1 MSKKENE
8 IKQSTD
14 VSQDV
19 DEDVVI
25 SPRTGKPID
34 KRHSPKKPRKNNS
47 WLSPQNYLQNL
58 EPGDNTTL
66 IQINAKLF
74 AMPEIDMNDPRQV
87 SERLGEY
94 FKLYAEA
101 DLKPT
106 VAGMAIALNGMST
119 NQLRCIVVNRATGGV
134 GYKPAIA
141 KPVAVLIKKAYA
153 TLENL
158 WESYMNSGKI
168 NPVSGIFLGKNNYG
182 YQDKTE
188 YVVTPNQGDTNDYSA
203 EDIKKRYLSG
213 EEQKRLSTTDTKAEP
228 L

>member
-1 MSKKENE
+1 MNKDKNVDKNDVT
-8 IKQSTD
+8 KQ
-14 VSQDV
+14 V
-19 DEDVVI
+19 DDEVVI
-25 SPRTGKPID
+25 SPRTGKPIN
-34 KRHSPKKPRKNNS
+34 KAFSPKKRRKNNS

-66 IQINAKLF
+66 IQINATLF
-74 AMPEIDMNDPRQV
+74 AMPEIDMDDPEQV

-94 FKLYAEA
+94 FRLYAEA

-158 WESYMNSGKI
+158 WESYMVSGKI

-188 YVVTPNQGDTNDYSA
+188 HVVTANAANESDFSVD
-203 EDIKKRYLSG
+203 DIKARYLDA
-213 EEQKRLSTTDTKAEP
+213 EERKRLASSDT
-228 L
+228 

>member
-1 MSKKENE
+1 MNNNKS
-8 IKQSTD
+8 
-14 VSQDV
+14 V
-19 DEDVVI
+19 DEKDITKQVDDEVEI

-74 AMPEIDMNDPRQV
+74 AMPEIDMTDPEQV
-87 SERLGEY
+87 GERLGEY
-94 FKLYAEA
+94 FRLYAEA

-158 WESYMNSGKI
+158 WESYMVSGKI

-182 YQDKTE
+182 
-188 YVVTPNQGDTNDYSA
+188 
-203 EDIKKRYLSG
+203 
-213 EEQKRLSTTDTKAEP
+213 
-228 L
+228 

>member
-1 MSKKENE
+1 MNKDKNVDKNDVT
-8 IKQSTD
+8 KQ
-14 VSQDV
+14 V
-19 DEDVVI
+19 DDEVVI
-25 SPRTGKPID
+25 SPRTGKPIN
-34 KRHSPKKPRKNNS
+34 KAFSPKKRRKNNS

-74 AMPEIDMNDPRQV
+74 AMPEIDMDDPEQV

-158 WESYMNSGKI
+158 WESYMVSGKI

-182 YQDKTE
+182 ATRIRQ
-188 YVVTPNQGDTNDYSA
+188 
-203 EDIKKRYLSG
+203 
-213 EEQKRLSTTDTKAEP
+213 ST

>member
-1 MSKKENE
+1 MNKDKN
-8 IKQSTD
+8 IDKNDVTKQ
-14 VSQDV
+14 V
-19 DEDVVI
+19 DDEVVI

-74 AMPEIDMNDPRQV
+74 AMPEIDMTDPEQV
-87 SERLGEY
+87 GERLGEY

-158 WESYMNSGKI
+158 WESYMVSGKI

-188 YVVTPNQGDTNDYSA
+188 HVVTSKQGTLMQRSVND
-203 EDIKKRYLSG
+203 L
-213 EEQKRLSTTDTKAEP
+213 QVLTHKANA

>member
-1 MSKKENE
+1 MLNKDKN
-8 IKQSTD
+8 
-14 VSQDV
+14 V
-19 DEDVVI
+19 DENDVTKQVDDEVVI
-25 SPRTGKPID
+25 SPRTGKPIN
-34 KRHSPKKPRKNNS
+34 KAFSPKKRRKNNS

-66 IQINAKLF
+66 IQINATLF
-74 AMPEIDMNDPRQV
+74 AMPEIDMDDPEQV

-94 FKLYAEA
+94 FRLYAEA

-158 WESYMNSGKI
+158 WESYMVSGKI

-188 YVVTPNQGDTNDYSA
+188 HVVTANAANESDFSVD
-203 EDIKKRYLSG
+203 DIKARYLDA
-213 EEQKRLSTTDTKAEP
+213 EERKRLTSSDT
-228 L
+228 

>member
-1 MSKKENE
+1 MNKDKN
-8 IKQSTD
+8 
-14 VSQDV
+14 V
-19 DEDVVI
+19 DENDVTKQVDDEVVI
-25 SPRTGKPID
+25 SPRTGKPIN
-34 KRHSPKKPRKNNS
+34 KAFSPKKRRKNNS

-66 IQINAKLF
+66 IQINATLF
-74 AMPEIDMNDPRQV
+74 AMPEIDMDDPEQV

-94 FKLYAEA
+94 FRLYAEA

-158 WESYMNSGKI
+158 WESYMVSGKI

-188 YVVTPNQGDTNDYSA
+188 HVVTANAANESDFSVD
-203 EDIKKRYLSG
+203 DIKARYLDA
-213 EEQKRLSTTDTKAEP
+213 EERKRLTSSDT
-228 L
+228 

>member
-1 MSKKENE
+1 MLNKDKNVDKNDVT
-8 IKQSTD
+8 KQ
-14 VSQDV
+14 V
-19 DEDVVI
+19 DDEVEI

-58 EPGDNTTL
+58 EPGDKTTL

-74 AMPEIDMNDPRQV
+74 AMPEIDMTDPEQV

-94 FKLYAEA
+94 FRLYAEA

-158 WESYMNSGKI
+158 WESYMVSGKI

-188 YVVTPNQGDTNDYSA
+188 HVVTANTTNESDFSVD
-203 EDIKKRYLSG
+203 DIKARYLDA
-213 EEQKRLSTTDTKAEP
+213 EERKRLASSDT
-228 L
+228 

>member
-1 MSKKENE
+1 MNKDKNVDKNDVT
-8 IKQSTD
+8 KQ
-14 VSQDV
+14 V
-19 DEDVVI
+19 DDEVVI
-25 SPRTGKPID
+25 SPRTGKPIN
-34 KRHSPKKPRKNNS
+34 KAFSPKKRRKNNS

-66 IQINAKLF
+66 IQINATLF
-74 AMPEIDMNDPRQV
+74 AMPEIDMDDPEQV

-94 FKLYAEA
+94 FRLYAEA

-158 WESYMNSGKI
+158 WESYMVSGKI

-188 YVVTPNQGDTNDYSA
+188 HVVTANAANESDFSVD
-203 EDIKKRYLSG
+203 DIKARYLDA
-213 EEQKRLSTTDTKAEP
+213 EERKRLTSSDT
-228 L
+228 